1 MKDFVAEVPL
11 PFYSIGKVLN
21 GPKNI
26 CTAVNLYLCCFL
38 ITDKLEGTSMPSVES
53 MQGNSDGEGNGT
65 DTPYSIEA
73 QVSSFAGVIF
83 LTSTP
88 RMIICFI
95 KSY

>member
-1 MKDFVAEVPL
+1 MGQKIYAQQLIYIYIYVV
-11 PFYSIGKVLN
+11 
-21 GPKNI
+21 
-26 CTAVNLYLCCFL
+26 FL
-38 ITDKLEGTSMPSVES
+38 ITDKLEGANMPSVES